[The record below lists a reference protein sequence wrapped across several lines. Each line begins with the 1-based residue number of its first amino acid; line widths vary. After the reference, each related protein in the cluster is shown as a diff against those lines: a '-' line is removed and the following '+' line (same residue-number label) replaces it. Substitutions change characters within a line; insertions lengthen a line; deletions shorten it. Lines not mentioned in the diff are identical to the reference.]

1 MAGNLDTT
9 LLDLRRDNDA
19 RSRFVD
25 VQFALRMWR
34 RSLIIEMADAPSI
47 PDTEKT
53 ETLLDLLHG
62 EIEEC
67 GHLMNLTSEAATRML
82 ERRMQKGNAE

>member
-9 LLDLRRDNDA
+9 LLDRRRDNDA

-25 VQFALRMWR
+25 VQSALRMWR
-34 RSLIIEMADAPSI
+34 RELIADMAAAPFI
-47 PDTEKT
+47 PDDEKT

-62 EIEEC
+62 ELEEC
-67 GHLMNLTSEAATRML
+67 GHLMTFTSEAATRML
-82 ERRMQKGNAE
+82 ERRTGHGA